1 MTENALIMIF
11 TVATGLSLLL
21 AIFLALVQISTKLT
35 DLIDE
40 VNRVRWAIG
49 NHRVLER
56 LNGGVVNAKNKAD

>member
-1 MTENALIMIF
+1 MTENALILIF
-11 TVATGLSLLL
+11 TIAAGLSLLL

-40 VNRVRWAIG
+40 INGVRWAIG

-56 LNGGVVNAKNKAD
+56 LNRGRSECEK